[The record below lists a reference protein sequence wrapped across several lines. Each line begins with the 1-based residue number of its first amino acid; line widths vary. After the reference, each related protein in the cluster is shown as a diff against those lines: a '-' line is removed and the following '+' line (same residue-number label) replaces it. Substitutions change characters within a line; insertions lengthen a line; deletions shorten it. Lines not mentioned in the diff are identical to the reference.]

1 MLKEQIDV
9 QKLRQRRK
17 IKMTSNINKL
27 QLVFAVLFLTAC
39 SSFSSFTPKTIIF
52 PSSKNVVK
60 LKNGAVG
67 VAPKGYCIGPTKT
80 KASTGNIIYTACQMV
95 QDRGMISIS
104 YAPLEIGETGEITR
118 SYLASNQ
125 KVITT
130 EYLIGYD
137 LVKVKNNKLLVKSAQ
152 NTVWRTAKA
161 EKGYIVLAQYF
172 SPSEKDVSDLHQVES
187 LTASIDN
194 FSPPDNLLSREMF
207 TPKIRPSESN
217 FKILVSKVRPKLRP

>member
-1 MLKEQIDV
+1 MRMI
-9 QKLRQRRK
+9 
-17 IKMTSNINKL
+17 SNINKL

-52 PSSKNVVK
+52 PSTKNVVK
-60 LKNGAVG
+60 LKNGVVG

-80 KASTGNIIYTACQMV
+80 KASTGNIIYTACQVV

-104 YAPLEIGETGEITR
+104 YAPLEIGETGKITR

-125 KVITT
+125 KVLTT
-130 EYLIGYD
+130 QHLIGYD
-137 LVKVKNNKLLVKSAQ
+137 LVKVENSTLSVKSAQ
-152 NTVWRTAKA
+152 RTIWRTAKV
-161 EKGYIVLAQYF
+161 EKGYVVLAQYF
-172 SPSEKDVSDLHQVES
+172 SPSKKDVSDLHQVES

-207 TPKIRPSESN
+207 TPKVRPSESN
-217 FKILVSKVRPKLRP
+217 YKILISKVRPKLRP

>member
-1 MLKEQIDV
+1 MI
-9 QKLRQRRK
+9 
-17 IKMTSNINKL
+17 SNINKL

-39 SSFSSFTPKTIIF
+39 SSFVSFTPKTISF

-67 VAPKGYCIGPTKT
+67 VAPKDYCIGPTKT
-80 KASTGNIIYTACQMV
+80 ESNTGNIIYTSCQLV
-95 QDRGMISIS
+95 HDRGMISIS

-137 LVKVKNNKLLVKSAQ
+137 LVKVKNNNGSVKSFQ
-152 NTVWRTAKA
+152 NTIWRTAKA
-161 EKGYIVLAQYF
+161 EKGYVVLAQYF
-172 SPSEKDVSDLHQVES
+172 SPSGKDVSDLHQVES

-207 TPKIRPSESN
+207 TPKVRPSESS
-217 FKILVSKVRPKLRP
+217 FKILMSKVRPKLRP